1 VGDPGTELPRKLS
14 RRMSSLPTVEETS
27 RGDSSTG
34 KRNVSVAVAVAVV
47 VTVAAAV
54 AAVAVVVVVV
64 VEVHSCRRLQ
74 TTYLIRDSPWNRAV
88 HAWRVK

>member
-1 VGDPGTELPRKLS
+1 MGDPGTELPRKLS

-47 VTVAAAV
+47 VSVAAAV
-54 AAVAVVVVVV
+54 AAVIVVVVV

-74 TTYLIRDSPWNRAV
+74 TTYLIYDSPWNRAV